1 MRVNKVNIYKDIELE
16 NLNSIETIFINL
28 WKSNISHQRGPFLK
42 EQFYLGGLKGF
53 RGGSEEKMR
62 RMWLGLEIVMASL
75 SPLIKKLN
83 LKSKKNIFCVWLDR
97 TLDTSIQ
104 NPPIIIPTLPSYKKN
119 WKTTNN
125 FLINMNPCPV
135 SIVNVQPPVLI
146 NTLVHYLS
154 PLFVSNNQESSLF

>member
-53 RGGSEEKMR
+53 RGGSDEKMR

-83 LKSKKNIFCVWLDR
+83 LKSKKISCVWLDR

-104 NPPIIIPTLPSYKKN
+104 NPPIIIPTLPSYKKKLEN
-119 WKTTNN
+119 
-125 FLINMNPCPV
+125 
-135 SIVNVQPPVLI
+135 
-146 NTLVHYLS
+146 
-154 PLFVSNNQESSLF
+154 

>member
-1 MRVNKVNIYKDIELE
+1 
-16 NLNSIETIFINL
+16 
-28 WKSNISHQRGPFLK
+28 
-42 EQFYLGGLKGF
+42 
-53 RGGSEEKMR
+53 MR

-119 WKTTNN
+119 WKTKNN

-135 SIVNVQPPVLI
+135 SIVSVQPPVLI

-154 PLFVSNNQESSLF
+154 PLFVSNNQESSLFQLQTSQYSLMDLQVQSEFWFSQSWQVQGS